1 MGKGSEKKGGKVR
14 VREEREGVL
23 KISEGQEEGIDRPL
37 ENEVT
42 EGKAGQEGHGR

>member
-14 VREEREGVL
+14 VREEREGAL
-23 KISEGQEEGIDRPL
+23 KIGEGQEGIDRPL